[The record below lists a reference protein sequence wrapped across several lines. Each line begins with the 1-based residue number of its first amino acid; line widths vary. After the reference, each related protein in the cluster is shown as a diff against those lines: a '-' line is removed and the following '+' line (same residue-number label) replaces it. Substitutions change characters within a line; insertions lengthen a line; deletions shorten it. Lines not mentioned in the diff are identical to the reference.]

1 MINPEKALKY
11 GRLWGA
17 ATEDL
22 EGDFEWRAVES
33 EIFVKRPF
41 LNCFSK
47 ISPGLRDTGF
57 FNGYGQRSCLLSMV
71 EAQH

>member
-1 MINPEKALKY
+1 MINPEKVLKY

-22 EGDFEWRAVES
+22 EGDFEKKVVES
-33 EIFVKRPF
+33 EIFVKQPF
-41 LNCFSK
+41 LNCFLK

-71 EAQH
+71 EA